1 MDRRRKTGTHEA
13 ESAEVVR
20 MRIEFI
26 SAGFKGVLN
35 SPGVE
40 SMIRQRTEEIR
51 DRANSNLHVESEGFA
66 SKVFTGA
73 GQGRVVGVVYTTD
86 HASRAAEAEEKALS
100 RAVR

>member
-1 MDRRRKTGTHEA
+1 MSKSGKITK
-13 ESAEVVR
+13 
-20 MRIEFI
+20 IEFI
-26 SAGFKGVLN
+26 SAGFKEVLN

-40 SMIRQRTEEIR
+40 NMIRQQTEAVR
-51 DRANSNLHVESEGFA
+51 SRANGNLHVESEGFT

-86 HASRAAEAEEKALS
+86 HASMAAEAEEKALS